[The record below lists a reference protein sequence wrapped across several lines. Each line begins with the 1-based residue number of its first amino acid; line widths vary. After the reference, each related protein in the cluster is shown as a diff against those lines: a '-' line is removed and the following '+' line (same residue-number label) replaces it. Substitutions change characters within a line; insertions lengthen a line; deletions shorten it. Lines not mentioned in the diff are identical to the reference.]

1 MKKFLLNQK
10 GIQELQL
17 ELHALSNQKLLKE
30 IKALKSD
37 LPDWLKGKFKLT
49 PEQTECIHQW
59 NDNFRTYI
67 SIKCSISL
75 ARRVLITFTIFDF
88 HKKEE
93 IINKP
98 YYRASHSDT
107 KFLANPPC

>member
-1 MKKFLLNQK
+1 MKKFPLNQK
-10 GIQELQL
+10 GIQELQV

-37 LPDWLKGKFKLT
+37 LPEWLKDKFKLT
-49 PEQTECIHQW
+49 PQQTTCIHQW

-88 HKKEE
+88 DHKEE
-93 IINKP
+93 IINRP
-98 YYRASHSDT
+98 YYQASHTDP
-107 KFLANPPC
+107 KFLTNPPC